1 MNNDWFVVLYAVT
14 CVLTYVLH
22 GLQEKRHRKEI
33 DRIHESYKEERQ
45 ELLDRIMANNIHE
58 FKSVNGA
65 PTKRSETGNYL
76 KDRMVKETMKQ
87 FDME

>member
-1 MNNDWFVVLYAVT
+1 MNDWFGYVILASYI
-14 CVLTYVLH
+14 LTYILFYI
-22 GLQEKRHRKEI
+22 QEKSHRKEL
-33 DRIHESYKEERQ
+33 DRVHESYQEERK

-58 FKSVNGA
+58 FKSVNGS
-65 PTKRSETGNYL
+65 PVKRSETGNYL